1 MRYGVTLVYVQDM
14 KKPESYDVRV
24 KGRLVLSRGSL
35 EDAMEIIQD
44 LSEAYYNT
52 GQPDPDTITMELNN
66 GEDETIFNEQWICRD
81 YTQKNSAR
89 TRKTLEVQRNFSK

>member
-1 MRYGVTLVYVQDM
+1 M
-14 KKPESYDVRV
+14 KKQESYDVRV

-52 GQPDPDTITMELNN
+52 GRPDPSTITMELNN
-66 GEDETIFNEQWICRD
+66 GKNEAITDGEWVRRD
-81 YTQKNSAR
+81 NT
-89 TRKTLEVQRNFSK
+89 

>member
-1 MRYGVTLVYVQDM
+1 M

-24 KGRLVLSRGSL
+24 KGRLVLSRGSI

-52 GQPDPDTITMELNN
+52 GRPDASTITMELNN
-66 GEDETIFNEQWICRD
+66 GENEAITDGEWIRRD
-81 YTQKNSAR
+81 NT
-89 TRKTLEVQRNFSK
+89 

>member
-1 MRYGVTLVYVQDM
+1 M

-24 KGRLVLSRGSL
+24 KGRLVLSNGTL

-52 GQPDPDTITMELNN
+52 GRPDPSTITMELNN
-66 GEDETIFNEQWICRD
+66 GENVAITDGLWVRRD
-81 YTQKNSAR
+81 NT
-89 TRKTLEVQRNFSK
+89 

>member
-1 MRYGVTLVYVQDM
+1 MRYGATLVYVQDM

-24 KGRLVLSRGSL
+24 KGRLVLSNGSM

-52 GQPDPDTITMELNN
+52 GQPDPSTITMELNN
-66 GEDETIFNEQWICRD
+66 GENEAITNEQWIYRG
-81 YTQKNSAR
+81 
-89 TRKTLEVQRNFSK
+89 KT

>member
-14 KKPESYDVRV
+14 KKQESYDVRV
-24 KGRLVLSRGSL
+24 KGRLVLSNGSM

-52 GQPDPDTITMELNN
+52 GRPDPSTITMELNN
-66 GEDETIFNEQWICRD
+66 GEDEAIFNEQWICRD
-81 YTQKNSAR
+81 NT
-89 TRKTLEVQRNFSK
+89 

>member
-1 MRYGVTLVYVQDM
+1 MRYGAILVYVQDM
-14 KKPESYDVRV
+14 KKQESYDVRV
-24 KGRLVLSRGSL
+24 KGRLVLSNGSM

-52 GQPDPDTITMELNN
+52 GRPDPSTITMELNN
-66 GEDETIFNEQWICRD
+66 GEDQAITDGQQFCRRN
-81 YTQKNSAR
+81 TQKISAR

>member
-1 MRYGVTLVYVQDM
+1 M

-24 KGRLVLSRGSL
+24 KGRLVLSNGSM

-52 GQPDPDTITMELNN
+52 GQPDPSTITMELNN
-66 GEDETIFNEQWICRD
+66 GENEAITDGEWVRRD
-81 YTQKNSAR
+81 KPKKTRQGLGKHSKFSATSR
-89 TRKTLEVQRNFSK
+89 NKARKRYRGQGR

>member
-1 MRYGVTLVYVQDM
+1 M

-24 KGRLVLSRGSL
+24 KGRLVLSNGSL

-52 GQPDPDTITMELNN
+52 GQPDPNTITMELNN
-66 GEDETIFNEQWICRD
+66 GENEAII
-81 YTQKNSAR
+81 NG
-89 TRKTLEVQRNFSK
+89 

>member
-1 MRYGVTLVYVQDM
+1 MTLVYVLDM

-24 KGRLVLSRGSL
+24 KGRLVLSNGSM

-52 GQPDPDTITMELNN
+52 GRQDPSTITMELNN
-66 GEDETIFNEQWICRD
+66 GEDEAIFNE
-81 YTQKNSAR
+81 
-89 TRKTLEVQRNFSK
+89 

>member
-1 MRYGVTLVYVQDM
+1 M
-14 KKPESYDVRV
+14 KKQESYDVRV

-52 GQPDPDTITMELNN
+52 GQPDPSTITMELNN
-66 GEDETIFNEQWICRD
+66 GKNEAIIDGQ
-81 YTQKNSAR
+81 
-89 TRKTLEVQRNFSK
+89 